1 MLKESENLQKKNEY
15 MNQNPYIIVK
25 AKENGVRVMGLTRGK
40 ETRVSHTE
48 ILSNG
53 EVLIAQIT
61 EFTAAYKIVGK
72 AHIWTPY
79 GEVVAEGELPKIK
92 EAKKEVEI

>member
-1 MLKESENLQKKNEY
+1 MLKESENLQKRNEY
-15 MNQNPYIIVK
+15 INQNPYIIVK

-92 EAKKEVEI
+92 ETKKEVEI

>member
-1 MLKESENLQKKNEY
+1 MLKESEVLQKRNEY
-15 MNQNPYIIVK
+15 TNQNPYIIVK

-79 GEVVAEGELPKIK
+79 GEVSAEGELPKIK

>member
-61 EFTAAYKIVGK
+61 EYTAAYKIVGK

>member
-15 MNQNPYIIVK
+15 INQNPYIIVK

-79 GEVVAEGELPKIK
+79 GEVLAEGELPKIK
-92 EAKKEVEI
+92 EAKKEIEI

>member
-1 MLKESENLQKKNEY
+1 MLKENENLQKKNEY
-15 MNQNPYIIVK
+15 VNQNPYIIVK

-61 EFTAAYKIVGK
+61 EYTAAYKIVGK

>member
-1 MLKESENLQKKNEY
+1 MLKESENLQKRNEY
-15 MNQNPYIIVK
+15 INQNPYIIVK

-92 EAKKEVEI
+92 ETKKELEI

>member
-1 MLKESENLQKKNEY
+1 MLKESENLQKRNEY

-92 EAKKEVEI
+92 ETKKEVEI

>member
-1 MLKESENLQKKNEY
+1 MLKESESPVKRNEY
-15 MNQNPYIIVK
+15 TNQNPYIIVK

-79 GEVVAEGELPKIK
+79 GEVSAEGELPKIK
-92 EAKKEVEI
+92 EVKKEVEI